1 MKRNSQRKETESNGI
16 FSGTYSNSHDNL
28 IASPKNENIIAILLL
43 LLLLPQLFHS
53 ASFHNLSYNLK
64 LHSSVV
70 Q

>member
-28 IASPKNENIIAILLL
+28 IASPKNENIIALLL
-43 LLLLPQLFHS
+43 PPQLFHS